1 MRAAFEE
8 LVYRATLKLDA
19 QDYSGFLALCEP
31 ELRYTIAAYSPEI
44 RREMTWL
51 DHDKAGLQ
59 HLFETLPR
67 HKSDRAPLSR
77 HVTVYTVDVE
87 AGGDAAAIVSALQV
101 FQTRLDGG
109 ATALLAV
116 GRIYDEARLV
126 AGSARLLR
134 RRIRLDTRDLGIGTH
149 IPL

>member
-8 LVYRATLKLDA
+8 LVYRAALKLDA
-19 QDYSGFLALCEP
+19 EDYSGFLALCEP

-59 HLFETLPR
+59 HLFETLHR

-77 HVTVYTVDVE
+77 HVTVYTVDIE
-87 AGGDAAAIVSALQV
+87 PGRDAATIVSALQL

-109 ATALLAV
+109 TTALLAV
-116 GRIYDEARLV
+116 GRIHDQARLV
-126 AGSARLLR
+126 AGSARLVS

>member
-8 LVYRATLKLDA
+8 LVYRAALKLDA
-19 QDYSGFLALCEP
+19 EDYAGFLALCAP
-31 ELRYTIAAYSPEI
+31 ELRYSITAYSPEI
-44 RREMTWL
+44 RRDMTWL

-59 HLFETLPR
+59 HLFETLHR
-67 HKSDRAPLSR
+67 HKSDRAPSSR

-87 AGGDAAAIVSALQV
+87 AGGDSADIVSALQV

-109 ATALLAV
+109 ATVLLAV
-116 GRIYDEARLV
+116 GRIYDRAHLV
-126 AGSARLLR
+126 GGTARLLS